1 MAIGKTNI
9 KILKRLYEGKDEK
22 NIHMRDLKSVDY
34 QLVRKITGKDL
45 VKTHT
50 DNDHFKDVVTLKFEA
65 RGDQQ

>member
-50 DNDHFKDVVTLKFEA
+50 DNDHFKDVVTLKFGA